1 MFLMSLKE
9 KNQIFYRQLAIKRK
23 VNQKFFSMKTTS
35 LLCAVMQKLMILT
48 ILVIPASIPAI
59 AQTSQLQERNK
70 DVVLKYQ
77 ERINSGD
84 ANGAVQYISKD
95 MKNFGRVVGPDGVR
109 AVLNDVFTTFP
120 DWSAETVEIVAV
132 GDAVILRQKVSGTH
146 RGVGKIPVNGGLLVE
161 VQPTGKRF
169 EATHMH
175 WYTVRDGKIVEHY
188 GNRDDLGMM
197 QQLGLVPRSLVANRD
212 STAAGKSQ

>member
-1 MFLMSLKE
+1 M
-9 KNQIFYRQLAIKRK
+9 K
-23 VNQKFFSMKTTS
+23 VTS
-35 LLCAVMQKLMILT
+35 LVYIAMLKLIILT
-48 ILVIPASIPAI
+48 ILSIPVSIAAV
-59 AQTSQLQERNK
+59 AQTGQLQERNK

-77 ERINSGD
+77 QRINSGD
-84 ANGAVQYISKD
+84 ANGAVQYISND
-95 MKNFGRVVGPDGVR
+95 MKNFGRVVGQAGVR

-120 DWSAETVEIVAV
+120 DWRAETVEIAAV
-132 GDAVILRQKVSGTH
+132 GDAVIVRQKVTGTH
-146 RGVGKIPVNGGLLVE
+146 LGVGKIPVNGGLLVE

-197 QQLGLVPRSLVANRD
+197 QQLGLVPKSLTATRD
-212 STAAGKSQ
+212 STAIRQNQ

>member
-1 MFLMSLKE
+1 
-9 KNQIFYRQLAIKRK
+9 
-23 VNQKFFSMKTTS
+23 MKATS
-35 LLCAVMQKLMILT
+35 LLRPAMQKFILST
-48 ILVIPASIPAI
+48 ILAIPVSIAAF
-59 AQTSQLQERNK
+59 AQTGQLQKRNK

-120 DWSAETVEIVAV
+120 DWRAETVEIAAV
-132 GDAVILRQKVSGTH
+132 GDAVIVRQKVSGTH
-146 RGVGKIPVNGGLLVE
+146 LGVGKIPVNGGLLVG
-161 VQPTGKRF
+161 VPPTGKRF

-197 QQLGLVPRSLVANRD
+197 QQLGLVSRSLVATRD
-212 STAAGKSQ
+212 STAAR

>member
-1 MFLMSLKE
+1 
-9 KNQIFYRQLAIKRK
+9 
-23 VNQKFFSMKTTS
+23 MKTTS
-35 LLCAVMQKLMILT
+35 LLYPATQKLILLT
-48 ILVIPASIPAI
+48 ILVIPVSITTL
-59 AQTSQLQERNK
+59 AQTGQLEERNK

-84 ANGAVQYISKD
+84 ANGAVKYISND

-120 DWSAETVEIVAV
+120 DWRAETVEIVAI
-132 GDAVILRQKVSGTH
+132 GDAVIVRQKVSATH
-146 RGVGKIPVNGGLLVE
+146 LGVGKIPVNGGLLVE

-169 EATHMH
+169 ETTHMH

-197 QQLGLVPRSLVANRD
+197 QQLELVPRSLTAMRD
-212 STAAGKSQ
+212 SAAVRSQR